1 MLYIPSMILRS
12 RLGSLSL
19 VLVLLATVAACGGRT
34 VTRRSAEKLL
44 VSLPSGILDE
54 KDVEVLGVT
63 QISSNNAIADT
74 RVRAAFALEKVDGKW
89 VVRQVRVGN
98 DQWESID
105 NLRAALNRIKTEQT
119 RQLLET
125 IASSIARYEEKNGRL
140 PVFNNYQELSD
151 ALYPDYQSEPLRL
164 DAWRQPI
171 RAFREGKDTIRLVSS
186 GPDEKPDT
194 PDDIILVKSYGS

>member
-19 VLVLLATVAACGGRT
+19 VLVLLANAAACGGRT

-63 QISSNNAIADT
+63 QISSNNAIVDT

-98 DQWESID
+98 EQWESID

-125 IASSIARYEEKNGRL
+125 VASSIARYR
-140 PVFNNYQELSD
+140 
-151 ALYPDYQSEPLRL
+151 
-164 DAWRQPI
+164 
-171 RAFREGKDTIRLVSS
+171 
-186 GPDEKPDT
+186 
-194 PDDIILVKSYGS
+194 

>member
-19 VLVLLATVAACGGRT
+19 VLVLLANAAACGGRT

-63 QISSNNAIADT
+63 QISSNNAIVDT

-98 DQWESID
+98 EQWESID
-105 NLRAALNRIKTEQT
+105 NLRAALNRINRTVQRKERPAPGL
-119 RQLLET
+119 RQLSGIVGRPLPRLSAGT
-125 IASSIARYEEKNGRL
+125 ATDGCLAST
-140 PVFNNYQELSD
+140 D
-151 ALYPDYQSEPLRL
+151 QSVPG
-164 DAWRQPI
+164 W
-171 RAFREGKDTIRLVSS
+171 
-186 GPDEKPDT
+186 
-194 PDDIILVKSYGS
+194 